1 MPSAGSE
8 PPDTPQRPF
17 TSILQSSTS
26 GSGTSR
32 FTANGVG
39 GVGVGVAEGA
49 VTYDLRIDSTEE
61 TRSLDASTSAD
72 TLHLASIGVVGDI
85 AP

>member
-1 MPSAGSE
+1 
-8 PPDTPQRPF
+8 
-17 TSILQSSTS
+17 
-26 GSGTSR
+26 
-32 FTANGVG
+32 
-39 GVGVGVAEGA
+39 VAEGA

-72 TLHLASIGVVGDI
+72 TLHLVSIGVVGDI